1 MSWRS
6 FYFLHLPGALFF
18 LPFLFNVAAVT
29 GAVNRSIDDTLGDS
43 VTGQRPIFLPTTPG
57 VWEDETCAGN
67 AFGGTYTAATYNSGL
82 QNISITFDFTGTAI
96 YVYFILANNPAP
108 GITATTAANFTLDGS
123 LVGTFNHSPNT
134 STSAPD
140 FQFNQSALAFSKDG
154 LKNITHQMVIST
166 SGLSEDVWVN
176 FDYALYT

>member
-1 MSWRS
+1 MRHAQES
-6 FYFLHLPGALFF
+6 FSLSIHCLSKSSSNITKSSTGCALQ
-18 LPFLFNVAAVT
+18 P
-29 GAVNRSIDDTLGDS
+29 
-43 VTGQRPIFLPTTPG
+43 PISS
-57 VWEDETCAGN
+57 
-67 AFGGTYTAATYNSGL
+67 AFGGTYTAATYNPGL
-82 QNISITFDFTGTAI
+82 QNISITFDFTGSRKNFSHFLFIKLIRFIILGTAI

-108 GITATTAANFTLDGS
+108 GITATTAANFTLNGS

-140 FQFNQSALAFSKDG
+140 FQFNQSALAFSKAG
-154 LKNITHQMVIST
+154 LKNVTHQMVIST